1 MRLARRIDQV
11 QRVLHV
17 THLTH
22 RYASSSGGRRVL
34 EDLNLDI
41 QAGQLVG
48 VLGESGAGKT
58 TLLLNCGTML
68 KPTAGRVEIK
78 GRSVYDVADGE
89 RTRIRTREIGYL
101 FQTLQLIPYLTL
113 RDNLRLPTGSSDA
126 AADVWLD
133 RVGLVDWALHK
144 PDALSHGQ
152 RQRGALA
159 RALVHKPDLLI
170 ADEPTGNLDRQN
182 SELVFRVLRDYA
194 DAGGAVLVA
203 SHDEKIEEF
212 ADHCWSLQEGT
223 LTGVSHQT

>member
-1 MRLARRIDQV
+1 METI
-11 QRVLHV
+11 LHV
-17 THLTH
+17 TDLSH
-22 RYASSSGGRRVL
+22 RYANPAGDRVVL
-34 EDLNLDI
+34 EHLDLDV

-48 VLGESGAGKT
+48 LLGESGAGKT

-68 KPTAGRVEIK
+68 RPTAGRVEIK
-78 GRSVYDVADGE
+78 GRSVYQLADTE
-89 RTRIRTREIGYL
+89 KAQVRSRQIGYL

-113 RDNLRLPTGSSDA
+113 RDNLRLPAGSSNDRADA
-126 AADVWLD
+126 WLD
-133 RVGLVDWALHK
+133 RVGLTDWALHK

-159 RALVHKPDLLI
+159 RALVHQPDLVI

-203 SHDEKIEEF
+203 SHDERIDAH
-212 ADHCWSLQEGT
+212 ADHCWSLQEGA
-223 LTGVSHQT
+223 LKEVSPQP